1 LAQPAE
7 TARGPHLV
15 GDQIGHLVDVAGV
28 YRGELFHLGHAFGM
42 GQPWPRA
49 VVESP
54 SRAGDGGVDILRAGH
69 LDMAERLFGVR
80 RDDGELLG
88 VGGLAPLPSDEQ
100 FVIGAMV
107 GLFCHRG
114 TSSSGRDHRRG

>member
-1 LAQPAE
+1 
-7 TARGPHLV
+7 
-15 GDQIGHLVDVAGV
+15 VAGV

-80 RDDGELLG
+80 RDDASCW
-88 VGGLAPLPSDEQ
+88 GLA
-100 FVIGAMV
+100 
-107 GLFCHRG
+107 GLRHCPPMN
-114 TSSSGRDHRRG
+114 SSS